1 MRARALFMPTVIL
14 VLIGVACRP
23 QATPTLDAAAVET
36 AVAQTVQAQLAAETA
51 EETAEQVTQE
61 VTAEAAEAEGEPED
75 RPPGTSSPEPT
86 STPLPAATDT
96 PVPSPTQPPATATP
110 TPRPTPTRVPCP
122 IGIAPE
128 FEPRLSARPDVLGLL
143 GCPAGDRQPTWAA
156 EQSFQHGRMFWQA
169 DTDLVSILFD
179 ASSTF
184 WVEPDRYVEGDPDDI
199 CPDAGA
205 APEGLF
211 KPVRGFNW
219 HWCNTPNVRASL
231 GWALEQETGYD
242 ALWQPFES
250 GYVLQ
255 SHANHLFVFYANGSW
270 GYLE

>member
-1 MRARALFMPTVIL
+1 MRARAWLILTATL
-14 VLIGVACRP
+14 VLVVPACRP
-23 QATPTLDAAAVET
+23 AATPTLDPAAVET
-36 AVAQTVQAQLAAETA
+36 AVAQTVQARLAAETA
-51 EETAEQVTQE
+51 EEAAEEVAQE
-61 VTAEAAEAEGEPED
+61 VTEEAAEAEGEPED
-75 RPPGTSSPEPT
+75 RPPDTSLPEPT
-86 STPLPAATDT
+86 ATPSPAATDT

-110 TPRPTPTRVPCP
+110 TPLPTSTPVPCS
-122 IGIAPE
+122 IGIVPE
-128 FEPRLSARPDVLGLL
+128 FAPRLSARPDILDPL
-143 GCPAGDRQPTWAA
+143 GCPTGERQPTWAA

-179 ASSTF
+179 ANGTF
-184 WVEPDRYVEGDPDDI
+184 WAEPDRYVDGDPEDI
-199 CPDAGA
+199 CPDAGG

-231 GWALEQETGYD
+231 GWALGQETGYD

-255 SHANHLFVFYANGSW
+255 GRANHLFVFYANGTW
-270 GYLE
+270 GYIE

>member
-1 MRARALFMPTVIL
+1 MRARAFFITTAIL
-14 VLIGVACRP
+14 VLVALACGP
-23 QATPTLDAAAVET
+23 TATPTLDPAALET

-51 EETAEQVTQE
+51 EEAVEEVAQE
-61 VTAEAAEAEGEPED
+61 VTVEAATEAAEAAGEPED
-75 RPPGTSSPEPT
+75 RPPDAPSPEPT
-86 STPLPAATDT
+86 STLLPAATDT
-96 PVPSPTQPPATATP
+96 PIPATATP
-110 TPRPTPTRVPCP
+110 TPLPPPTPVPCP

-128 FEPRLSARPDVLGLL
+128 FAPRLNARPDIMGVL
-143 GCPAGDRQPTWAA
+143 GCPAGERQPTWAA
-156 EQSFQHGRMFWQA
+156 EQGFQHGRMFWQE

-179 ASSTF
+179 ANSTY
-184 WVEPDRYVEGDPDDI
+184 WVEPDRYVEGNPDDI
-199 CPDAGA
+199 CPDAGG

-231 GWALEQETGYD
+231 AWALAQEAGYD
-242 ALWQPFES
+242 TLWQPFES

-255 SHANHLFVFYANGSW
+255 SRANHLFVFYANGTW